1 MLIEMRLL
9 SNDSGDAKKKPE
21 QYRVERQAVFQCEVL
36 SKQIL
41 HGINSAYKSKRQYK
55 DHSFQGR
62 FQITGER
69 RTISIVQVLYDPS
82 IKITLL
88 GYGKMRDRAKF
99 MEDLRKL
106 CEEQGL
112 LFCKPSEMQPNK
124 EAAVLRK

>member
-9 SNDSGDAKKKPE
+9 SSDFGDAKRKPE

-41 HGINSAYKSKRQYK
+41 HGINNAYKSKRQYK

-69 RTISIVQVLYDPS
+69 RTISIVQMLYDLS
-82 IKITLL
+82 IEI
-88 GYGKMRDRAKF
+88 YVIR
-99 MEDLRKL
+99 LRKDARQSQIYGRF
-106 CEEQGL
+106 EETVRGAGT
-112 LFCKPSEMQPNK
+112 S
-124 EAAVLRK
+124 VL